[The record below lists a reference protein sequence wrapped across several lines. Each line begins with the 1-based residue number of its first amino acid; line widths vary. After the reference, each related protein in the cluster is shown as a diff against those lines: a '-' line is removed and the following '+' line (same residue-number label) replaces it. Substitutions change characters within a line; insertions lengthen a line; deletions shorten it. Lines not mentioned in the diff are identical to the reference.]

1 MSSRDSI
8 CSFAI
13 HSNNP
18 SRGDRL
24 ANKAKSQFA
33 KSAIP
38 TNNKI
43 TMFAEV
49 NLPVKSSAKLLI
61 PNDSLLNILFI
72 LQVAITESMQNFSL
86 AKAF

>member
-1 MSSRDSI
+1 
-8 CSFAI
+8 
-13 HSNNP
+13 
-18 SRGDRL
+18 
-24 ANKAKSQFA
+24 
-33 KSAIP
+33 
-38 TNNKI
+38 
-43 TMFAEV
+43 MFAEV